1 MVAKKS
7 ARGYGIEGVPELG
20 SDPTFELLVAGL
32 AKTSPRT
39 VAKFLRG
46 ETVGR
51 SAGERDALGTIL
63 DRATREAVALRRT
76 ESPLDKD
83 DEGFG
88 KALGKAAARFVR
100 ESAREARR

>member
-1 MVAKKS
+1 MVAKKE
-7 ARGYGIEGVPELG
+7 RGCGIDGVPGLG

-32 AKTSPRT
+32 AKTSSRT

-51 SAGERDALGTIL
+51 SQGERDALGTIL
-63 DRATREAVALRRT
+63 DRATREAVALRRA

-83 DEGFG
+83 DESFG
-88 KALGKAAARFVR
+88 RALGKAAARIKKGGATCV
-100 ESAREARR
+100 